1 MTDNSNKKK
10 FIELRGMGLTYNAIA
25 EELGVSTRTLIRWSK
40 DFEDEIANLKATEL
54 EALQEEY
61 YMKKEKKIILFG
73 GKLKDL
79 INELSKRDLSEVP
92 TEKLFD
98 LMIKY
103 SIFLSKEEV
112 ELTFTQK
119 MADGEVFALE
129 PMSKEWKG

>member
-1 MTDNSNKKK
+1 
-10 FIELRGMGLTYNAIA
+10 
-25 EELGVSTRTLIRWSK
+25 
-40 DFEDEIANLKATEL
+40 
-54 EALQEEY
+54 
-61 YMKKEKKIILFG
+61 MKKEKKIILFG

>member
-10 FIELRGMGLTYNAIA
+10 FIELRATGLTYNAIA

-40 DFEDEIANLKATEL
+40 DFQEEIANLKATEL

-61 YMKKEKKIILFG
+61 YMKKEKKITLFG
-73 GKLKDL
+73 EKLKDL

-112 ELTFTQK
+112 ELIFTQK
-119 MADGEVFALE
+119 MTDEEVFVLD
-129 PMSKEWKG
+129 PMIKQWKG